1 MQTKIENG
9 QPDFEAIE
17 MAETE
22 NKETLIRN
30 IINPTEG
37 LAVND
42 QATLH
47 DINLPEPNI
56 APSLLLLPN
65 LNVIVD

>member
-1 MQTKIENG
+1 
-9 QPDFEAIE
+9 